1 MQYGIYYLEMHL
13 LMAIPEVRNYE
24 MRQRNDVFNNVVQVY
39 EMLSGRERDEI
50 KLMAVIVAV
59 YYAPYMLKAKDTA
72 R

>member
-1 MQYGIYYLEMHL
+1 
-13 LMAIPEVRNYE
+13 